1 MGIRRCGRARLCR
14 GTSLSDDV
22 RAAVEAEN
30 ARSLSGDRA
39 PAHRYT
45 LADYGLSEELIAERF
60 SGYRGLDS

>member
-1 MGIRRCGRARLCR
+1 MVERVYAAA

-45 LADYGLSEELIAERF
+45 LADYGLSEDRIAERF
-60 SGYRGLDS
+60 AGYRGLDS